1 MDALKALIK
10 NVDDDY
16 LIGISNKGTVKR
28 AVKDLEAESPSLTW
42 TDGEAAVALKEENCI
57 IRAPLTDSAC
67 SCPSRSIC
75 RHIVTAILWLKREL
89 EREDAVRENE
99 GQNGQEPEGGSLQ
112 EESAD
117 GKPKA
122 DASGRIEA
130 VSERAA
136 EKGERFQEILDIPAE
151 KLKRACKGS
160 RYGKFL
166 AHMRAGALPPVE
178 ESSVVTVTLPW
189 DKAVVKLLLPF
200 SGSSC
205 TCHSRELCVHKAQA
219 VLAYQL
225 TKKAVTLEQLEA
237 LKEAETS
244 FDEAQVAR
252 AAAAVCET
260 LCQQMRIGLSRQSP
274 EETESLE
281 RLAVIAHRAGL
292 PTLESGLRAL
302 SGSYEQ
308 YFSRS
313 AAFEGGEL
321 LQRILAVY
329 RLARELSEAAGS
341 PRVENTKGSGPKA
354 AEAGE
359 TAQKSD
365 KIRSL
370 AGSFR
375 DTYEPVGTL
384 HLAAMGARSFSSKA
398 GYAGEIYYFL
408 ETQQKRWYT
417 WTDVRPTIYEGSSR
431 KPPANSGGALA
442 PWGLN
447 VSRSELQKLEFD
459 LQNAKAAPG
468 GRLSVSQE
476 SKGEI
481 TGTRSL
487 ADEKNGRMIWWD
499 FEKMLQEY
507 FLRNTGYGGEQR
519 QSPGGQGEENRD
531 VTGGSGRKEYLALAG
546 AVRWEKSVFD
556 TVNQRFSWSV
566 FDREGRE
573 LFISL
578 KYTKEEKMTVQLLE
592 RMEKRLRGYPFEEI
606 VFFGS
611 LYLDEEGRFCL
622 YPIEVFFGETTGNQG
637 AFSASSGKTADTGQG
652 GKDRSALSG
661 SGGVSREILT
671 SMKQYLQEAERS
683 LLDVFYCGMDSFSEE
698 ILSGLLSLAE
708 DGERLGLHQAASYFS
723 RIAELLQGKR
733 HRMEFS
739 PEPVIE
745 TIEELSDYIRACRE
759 KLSYDMAA
767 NVMKNCNGAWKEPE
781 CRR

>member
-75 RHIVTAILWLKREL
+75 RHIVTAILWLKRKL
-89 EREDAVRENE
+89 ENE
-99 GQNGQEPEGGSLQ
+99 GQTGQEPEGGSSQ
-112 EESAD
+112 EESAE
-117 GKPKA
+117 GKPET
-122 DASGRIEA
+122 DAAGRMEA
-130 VSERAA
+130 VSETTA

-178 ESSVVTVTLPW
+178 ESSVITVTLPW

-329 RLARELSEAAGS
+329 RLARELSEAAGF

-417 WTDVRPTIYEGSSR
+417 WTDVRPTIYEGSGR

-487 ADEKNGRMIWWD
+487 ADEKTGRMIWWD

-507 FLRNTGYGGEQR
+507 FFC
-519 QSPGGQGEENRD
+519 GQE
-531 VTGGSGRKEYLALAG
+531 LALAG

-566 FDREGRE
+566 FDRVGRE

-661 SGGVSREILT
+661 SGGVLREILT

-708 DGERLGLHQAASYFS
+708 DGERLGLHQAGKYFS

-745 TIEELSDYIRACRE
+745 TMEELSGYIRACRE

-767 NVMKNCNGAWKEPE
+767 CVMKRYGN
-781 CRR
+781 

>member
-1 MDALKALIK
+1 MDTLKALIK

-89 EREDAVRENE
+89 EREDTVRENE
-99 GQNGQEPEGGSLQ
+99 GQNGKEPEGGSLQ
-112 EESAD
+112 G

-122 DASGRIEA
+122 DVSGRIEA
-130 VSERAA
+130 VSERTA

-151 KLKRACKGS
+151 KLKRVCKGS
-160 RYGKFL
+160 RYSKFL

-178 ESSVVTVTLPW
+178 ESSVITVTLPW

-329 RLARELSEAAGS
+329 RLARELEDAAGS
-341 PRVENTKGSGPKA
+341 PRVENTKGSGTKT

-384 HLAAMGARSFSSKA
+384 HLTAMGARSFSSKA

-417 WTDVRPTIYEGSSR
+417 WTDVRPTIYEGSGR

-487 ADEKNGRMIWWD
+487 ADEKTSRMIWWD

-507 FLRNTGYGGEQR
+507 FF
-519 QSPGGQGEENRD
+519 GGQE
-531 VTGGSGRKEYLALAG
+531 LALAG

-708 DGERLGLHQAASYFS
+708 DGERLGLHQAGKYFS
-723 RIAELLQGKR
+723 RIVELLQGKR

-739 PEPVIE
+739 PEPVID
-745 TIEELSDYIRACRE
+745 TMEELSGYIRACRE
-759 KLSYDMAA
+759 KLSYDMAT

-781 CRR
+781 CCR